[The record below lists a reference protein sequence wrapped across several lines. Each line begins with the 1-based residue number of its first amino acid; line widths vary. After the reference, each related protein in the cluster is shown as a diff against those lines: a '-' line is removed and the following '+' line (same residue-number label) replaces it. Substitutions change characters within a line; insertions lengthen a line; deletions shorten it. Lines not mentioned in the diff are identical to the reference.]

1 MIAFYRGSKP
11 KNKFEDV
18 DEEVSEAAVQ
28 ETLDWLGKPAGK
40 SRLPWRLMLCSRA
53 TPIRARFLEHAARNL
68 AWTTRNSRGLVE
80 KACETEVSSMAQ
92 RTEKSW
98 AES

>member
-1 MIAFYRGSKP
+1 MPRLKPRTVKKLSFIMRNIPNEGRP

-40 SRLPWRLMLCSRA
+40 SKLPW
-53 TPIRARFLEHAARNL
+53 
-68 AWTTRNSRGLVE
+68 
-80 KACETEVSSMAQ
+80 K
-92 RTEKSW
+92 
-98 AES
+98 

>member
-1 MIAFYRGSKP
+1 MPRLKPRTVKKFSFIMRNILNEGKP

-53 TPIRARFLEHAARNL
+53 PTTRARFLEHAARSL
-68 AWTTRNSRGLVE
+68 AWTTRNSLGLVE
-80 KACETEVSSMAQ
+80 KACET
-92 RTEKSW
+92 
-98 AES
+98 